1 MQFHVHAL
9 VVLATFFFSIVLFSF
24 VNRKPPSRWSPCKTE
39 EEGKE
44 EEEAVVVVAEEE
56 ETKNKEEDEVL

>member
-1 MQFHVHAL
+1 MLYWAL
-9 VVLATFFFSIVLFSF
+9 FFSIVLFSF
-24 VNRKPPSRWSPCKTE
+24 VNRKLPSRWSLCKTE

-56 ETKNKEEDEVL
+56 TKNKEEDEVL